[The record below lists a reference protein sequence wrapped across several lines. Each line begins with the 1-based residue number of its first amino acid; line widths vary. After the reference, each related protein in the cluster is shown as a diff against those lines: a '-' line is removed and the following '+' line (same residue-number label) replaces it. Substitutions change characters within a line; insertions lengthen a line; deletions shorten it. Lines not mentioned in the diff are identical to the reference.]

1 MVISISHCH
10 RPHDLLWLADP
21 AALVVQDSLPG
32 WATPAWL
39 AVSPVVVRRSTV
51 AVPSEVPVGLRGAT
65 RSERCAAHVSAD
77 QVMRSLTPEAIA
89 RHASTSA
96 VVRASALPCLRTLAR
111 VADALNTLPFAWG
124 VTGSVG
130 FTLASGFDVL
140 RFDSDLDLV
149 VRAPSVAD
157 VDALRFVAALL
168 RDLEARVDVQVETSV
183 GAFALL
189 EWLRTG
195 GPVLLKTNCGP
206 VLVDDPW
213 STLDLTS
220 ADRIEQPV

>member
-1 MVISISHCH
+1 
-10 RPHDLLWLADP
+10 
-21 AALVVQDSLPG
+21 
-32 WATPAWL
+32 
-39 AVSPVVVRRSTV
+39 
-51 AVPSEVPVGLRGAT
+51 
-65 RSERCAAHVSAD
+65 
-77 QVMRSLTPEAIA
+77 MRSLTPEAIA

-111 VADALNTLPFAWG
+111 VAGALNTLPLAWG

-130 FTLASGFDVL
+130 FALASGFDVL
-140 RFDSDLDLV
+140 RFDSDLDLIA
-149 VRAPSVAD
+149 RAPSVVD

-183 GAFALL
+183 GAFALQ
-189 EWLRTG
+189 EWMRTG

-220 ADRIEQPV
+220 AGRIEQPV